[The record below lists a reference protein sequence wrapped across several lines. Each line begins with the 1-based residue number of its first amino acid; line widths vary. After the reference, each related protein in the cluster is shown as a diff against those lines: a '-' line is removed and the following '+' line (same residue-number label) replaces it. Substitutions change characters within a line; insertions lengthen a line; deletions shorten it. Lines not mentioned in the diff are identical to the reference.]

1 MSESARDSWELL
13 VGRRALRLK
22 YDRCCLSTYNSALR
36 FYLEAVVLCLWGM
49 QVPGEKSNVGL
60 ALRAGVQPG
69 GCMGTVS
76 PADLE
81 VTLVVIAAG
90 VWQGF

>member
-1 MSESARDSWELL
+1 MQ
-13 VGRRALRLK
+13 LK
-22 YDRCCLSTYNSALR
+22 YDRCCLSTYSSVLR

-49 QVPGEKSNVGL
+49 QVPGEKSDGGL
-60 ALRAGVQPG
+60 AWRAGVQPG
-69 GCMGTVS
+69 GCTGTVS

-90 VWQGF
+90 GWQGF